1 MDNQEYR
8 TMIDGEAGIA
18 SAIVQTRSQCTA
30 IGFDAASRC
39 RIETA
44 VSELARNIIKY
55 AGTGEMVFRAI
66 QDQHRRG
73 IEVRA
78 CDDGPGIEDLDLA
91 MRDHYTTGRSLG
103 LGLPGVRRM
112 MDDFDID
119 SKPGKGTR
127 ITIRK
132 WL

>member
-1 MDNQEYR
+1 MDDQEHR
-8 TMIDGEAGIA
+8 TMIDGESGIA
-18 SAIVQTRSQCTA
+18 SAIVQTRSRCTA
-30 IGFDAASRC
+30 MGFDAASRC

-44 VSELARNIIKY
+44 VSELARNIVKY
-55 AGTGEMVFRAI
+55 AGTGEMVFRSVRDA
-66 QDQHRRG
+66 HRTG
-73 IEVRA
+73 IEVSA
-78 CDDGPGIEDLDLA
+78 CDRGPGIEDVELA
-91 MRDHYTTGRSLG
+91 MRDHYTTGQSLG

-119 SKPGKGTR
+119 SKPGEGTR

>member
-1 MDNQEYR
+1 MDEQEYR
-8 TMIDGEAGIA
+8 AHIDGEAAIA
-18 SAIVQTRSQCTA
+18 GAIVLTRARCAA
-30 IGFDAASRC
+30 IGFDTASRC

-55 AGTGEMVFRAI
+55 AGTGELIFRAI
-66 QDQHRRG
+66 SHDHRRG
-73 IEVRA
+73 IEVLA
-78 CDDGPGIEDLDLA
+78 CDRGPGIGDIELA

-112 MDDFDID
+112 MDDFEID
-119 SKPGKGTR
+119 SAPGSGTR
-127 ITIRK
+127 VTFRK

>member
-1 MDNQEYR
+1 
-8 TMIDGEAGIA
+8 MIDGEAGIA
-18 SAIVQTRSQCTA
+18 SAIVQTRNRCTT

-44 VSELARNIIKY
+44 VSELARNIVKY
-55 AGTGEMVFRAI
+55 AGTGELVFRSI
-66 QDQHRRG
+66 RDRHRRG
-73 IEVRA
+73 IEVLA
-78 CDDGPGIEDLDLA
+78 CDHGPGIDDVELA

-112 MDDFDID
+112 MDDFAID
-119 SKPGKGTR
+119 STPGEGTR